1 MRFFQEYLN
10 LRTVIKNLY
19 QFKHFKSGKTLF
31 NYGVFF
37 PPGYFNSLPLIG
49 YYQRTMENGIK
60 AKYYHAL
67 VKGKHHS

>member
-10 LRTVIKNLY
+10 LRNVIKNSYL
-19 QFKHFKSGKTLF
+19 FKHFKSGKTLF

-49 YYQRTMENGIK
+49 YYRDQWKNGIK
-60 AKYYHAL
+60 AKNYHAL
-67 VKGKHHS
+67 VDGKPHN